1 MQPYAGYL
9 CITFFYIMFAKGMK
23 LYSIAKGKCP
33 RCHEG
38 DFYLTKNPYN
48 LKKFDKMYQC
58 CSVCS
63 QSFEMETGFYYGA
76 MYVSYGLSVA
86 LGIAVFIAQMLL
98 FDLSLEA
105 YLTLITIL
113 LLVGMLPIFR
123 ISRLIWINLFVR
135 YDADVKEKK
144 IDMQKL
150 NEQPAISKY

>member
-1 MQPYAGYL
+1 ML
-9 CITFFYIMFAKGMK
+9 AKGAK
-23 LYSIAKGKCP
+23 LYSITKGKCP

-58 CSVCS
+58 CSQCG

-86 LGIAVFIAQMLL
+86 FGIAVFVAQKIL

-113 LLVGMLPIFR
+113 LLAGMPPFYRL
-123 ISRLIWINLFVR
+123 SRLIWINMFVK
-135 YDADVKEKK
+135 YDAEAKNRK
-144 IDMQKL
+144 IADDKL
-150 NEQPAISKY
+150 KGQPAISKF